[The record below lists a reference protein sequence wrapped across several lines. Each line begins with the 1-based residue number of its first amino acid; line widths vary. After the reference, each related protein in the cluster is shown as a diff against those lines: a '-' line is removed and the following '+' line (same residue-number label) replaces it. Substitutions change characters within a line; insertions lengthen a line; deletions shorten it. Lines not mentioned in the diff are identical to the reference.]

1 MNKRNY
7 SKIKK
12 IFMKNNGYART
23 QDIIDAGIHTSY
35 LYQLL
40 EEGVIS
46 KIKRGL
52 FQWENYNSANEEF
65 ISVSKIVP
73 KGVFCLLSALSY
85 YDITTINPWQYHL
98 AIFRDDRK
106 PVLPDYPPINIYYF
120 SKEQYEIGIQE
131 INMNNHKIKIYDIEK
146 TICDCLRY
154 RNEIGMNIVKEAL
167 NEYVIRDD
175 RNIDKLL
182 RYADKIGIYNLLNK
196 YLEVLLWVV
205 ILKILKL
212 Q

>member
-1 MNKRNY
+1 MNKE
-7 SKIKK
+7 KHTQIKK

-23 QDIIDAGIHTSY
+23 KDIIEAEIHTSY

-52 FQWENYNSANEEF
+52 YYWKDYNNSANEQF

-73 KGVFCLLSALSY
+73 KGVFCLHSALSY

-120 SKEQYEIGIQE
+120 SIGQYEIGIQE
-131 INMNNHKIKIYDIEK
+131 INMNNHKIKIYDLEK
-146 TICDCLRY
+146 
-154 RNEIGMNIVKEAL
+154 
-167 NEYVIRDD
+167 
-175 RNIDKLL
+175 
-182 RYADKIGIYNLLNK
+182 
-196 YLEVLLWVV
+196 
-205 ILKILKL
+205 
-212 Q
+212 